1 LERYESENAMK
12 PKMLIISPVTPYP
25 VFHGAGSAIFGYLR
39 VLRQD
44 FDILFAGFCPE
55 KLLDQANEGLR
66 LLCSDVFL
74 MAPPE
79 LRYVDALDPTPFYF
93 SNLKDER
100 FRQGVRDLYDR
111 HHPEMIQVEYLN
123 MAEYADGLQGVRILR
138 AHVQDWW
145 HFYIGWKQCLSHRER
160 VTKLLGCFDT
170 IIHNRRMMRR
180 FDRILVTH
188 EEEKIHALELC
199 PDSVVEALPFLLM
212 DCEQF
217 TPSPGIATE
226 PIMIFVGF
234 LPHTPNEE
242 GLRWFIEK
250 VYHLVK
256 REEPAARLV
265 VVGSGASNGMKGLMH
280 DHGVEY
286 PGFVEDLRALYAQ
299 TRVYVA
305 PIMTGGGIRT
315 KIIEAMAAGMP
326 VVSST
331 FAPLGIGTT
340 PGVNLLAA
348 DDPQEYANHILNLF
362 RDDSLWWRI
371 RDNARRF
378 IEENYSLQANGP
390 AVALRYRQYLT
401 ECVKETAA

>member
-1 LERYESENAMK
+1 MK
-12 PKMLIISPVTPYP
+12 PKLLIISPVTPYP

-39 VLRQD
+39 ILRQD

-55 KLLDQANEGLR
+55 KLLEQANEGLR

-79 LRYVDALDPTPFYF
+79 LRYVDAFDPTPFYF

-145 HFYIGWKQCLSHRER
+145 HFYIGWTQCLSSRER
-160 VTKLLGCFDT
+160 ITKLLGCFDT
-170 IIHNRRMMRR
+170 IVHNRKMMRQ

-188 EEEKIHALELC
+188 YDERGHALELC
-199 PDSVVEALPFLLM
+199 PESVVEALPFLLM

-217 TPSPGIATE
+217 TPCPSIATE

-242 GLRWFIEK
+242 GLRWFVEN

-256 REEPAARLV
+256 REEPRARLM

-286 PGFVEDLRALYAQ
+286 PGFVEDLRALYAR
-299 TRVYVA
+299 TRVYIA

-348 DDPQEYANHILNLF
+348 DDPQEYANHILKLF

-390 AVALRYRQYLT
+390 AVARRYRQYLT
-401 ECVKETAA
+401 ECVKEAAA